1 MARAL
6 RKVVTVK
13 AGGVIE
19 IRVSELAPGTITEV
33 IVLIEEENNPG
44 ETYRSQDLATLFKET
59 QALPQA
65 RAISEDEI
73 AAEVA
78 AYRTSCAGG

>member
-1 MARAL
+1 MGRAL

-19 IRVSELAPGTITEV
+19 IRSAELAPGTVAEV
-33 IVLIEEENNPG
+33 IVLTEG
-44 ETYRSQDLATLFKET
+44 ESFAADASRAQELAALFKET
-59 QALPQA
+59 QVLPQT

-78 AYRTSCAGG
+78 AYRAGRA

>member
-1 MARAL
+1 MSRAL

-19 IRVSELAPGTITEV
+19 IRASELAPGTVAEV
-33 IVLIEEENNPG
+33 IVLTEGDTTAVEANRGQE
-44 ETYRSQDLATLFKET
+44 LAALFKET
-59 QALPQA
+59 QTLPQA

-78 AYRTSCAGG
+78 AYRAGRA